1 MTALIHKNDPWQQ
14 HSWMYMTCKYN
25 IPGGVGAFRLTGVAL
40 AAAFLATA
48 PLRPF
53 ATGAAALPRLDF
65 GSCSKQKSKLFIKFF

>member
-1 MTALIHKNDPWQQ
+1 M
-14 HSWMYMTCKYN
+14 
-25 IPGGVGAFRLTGVAL
+25 GAFRLTGVAL